1 MGFLSDMIS
10 HFAGRGLLITE
21 VPITVRYEVP
31 IKAIRKTSSPTGWGF
46 FSGVINPE
54 RTVRRNWDPIRLG
67 HN

>member
-31 IKAIRKTSSPTGWGF
+31 IKAIT
-46 FSGVINPE
+46 
-54 RTVRRNWDPIRLG
+54 
-67 HN
+67 